1 MVKRKTYFTVGLFV
15 LVGICLGVTALIWI
29 GASQYFQKGTRYVS
43 YFNESVQGLQVDSTV
58 KYLGV
63 DIGRVEKIR
72 LAPDFQLIE
81 EIMKIDFPGDL
92 SYSTVATLRT
102 AGLTGIVYVELD
114 KRRLKDA
121 GLSPKLGFTPEY
133 PVIPSRP
140 SDIKQITGSIDE
152 IIQKIKA
159 IDFAGIGEQVK
170 ATTKAIETLVADKK
184 LKATMASLETTSANI
199 EKITSRITKMVEKGA
214 VENFMVEATALIK
227 DARTIVAKA
236 KSDLDAIDLAGTSGR
251 VNDMIEGTN
260 RRIQSITT
268 EVRVTSENL
277 RRVSDVL
284 EELLERIKADPSQ
297 MIFSEPPPQD
307 KVK

>member
-15 LVGICLGVTALIWI
+15 LVGICLGVTALIWV
-29 GASQYFQKGTRYVS
+29 GASQYFQKGTRYAS

-81 EIMKIDFPGDL
+81 VIMKIDFPGDL

-114 KRRLKDA
+114 KRKLKDA
-121 GLSPKLGFTPEY
+121 GLSPKLGFTAEY

-159 IDFAGIGEQVK
+159 IDFVGISEQVK
-170 ATTKAIETLVADKK
+170 ATTKAIETVVSDKK
-184 LKATMASLETTSANI
+184 IKTAVAKMEATASNI
-199 EKITSRITKMVEKGA
+199 ENITARINHVVEKGA
-214 VENFMVEATALIK
+214 VENFIVDATGLITEARAVVAAAKSEMDTLNLSATAGK
-227 DARTIVAKA
+227 MN
-236 KSDLDAIDLAGTSGR
+236 DLLD
-251 VNDMIEGTN
+251 GTN

-268 EVRVTSENL
+268 EIRITSENL
-277 RRVSDVL
+277 RRVSDTL
-284 EELLERIKADPSQ
+284 EELLDRLKADPSQ
-297 MIFSEPPPQD
+297 MIFSEPPPKD